1 MNRKLQADP
10 ALIVDPD
17 ALNGPINFLS
27 VFGRPGPI
35 HIEIGSGR
43 GTFLVSQAAAFPE
56 DNFLGIEWAAKFY
69 RITADRI
76 ARRGLSNVRLLRT
89 EAAGFVAGHIPDGSV
104 RMFHIYFPDPWPKR
118 RHNRRRF
125 LSEQNLPHLLRCLE
139 TGGIIN
145 FATDHEDY
153 YLAACRIADRAAA
166 EGMLQRIDFVR
177 PAGALDGEIVG
188 TNYERKY
195 KVEGRSTYTLTLQ
208 KK

>member
-1 MNRKLQADP
+1 MGKKIQIDA

-17 ALNGPINFLS
+17 TLDGPIDFLS
-27 VFGRPGPI
+27 VFGSPGPV

-43 GTFLVSQAAAFPE
+43 GTFLVTQAAAFP
-56 DNFLGIEWAAKFY
+56 DVHFLGIEWAAKFY

-89 EAAGFVAGHIPDGSV
+89 EAAGFVAGHIPNGSV

-153 YLAACRIADRAAA
+153 YLAVCRIAETAAA
-166 EGMLQRIDFVR
+166 EGTFQRIDFIR
-177 PAGALDGEIVG
+177 PAGAADGEQVG

-195 KVEGRSTYTLTLQ
+195 KTDGRPIYTLALQ
-208 KK
+208 KQ

>member
-1 MNRKLQADP
+1 MGKKIQIDP

-17 ALNGPINFLS
+17 TLDGPIDFLS
-27 VFGRPGPI
+27 VFGRPGPV

-43 GTFLVSQAAAFPE
+43 GSFLVSQAAAFPD

-69 RITADRI
+69 RITVDRI

-139 TGGIIN
+139 TGGMIN

-153 YLAACRIADRAAA
+153 YLAACRIADGAVA
-166 EGMLQRIDFVR
+166 EGVLQRIDFIR
-177 PAGALDGEIVG
+177 PAGAHDGEMVG

-195 KVEGRSTYTLTLQ
+195 KVQGRSTYTLALR

>member
-1 MNRKLQADP
+1 MSRKLQADP

-17 ALNGPINFLS
+17 ALEGPIDFLS
-27 VFGRPGPI
+27 VFGRPGPV

-56 DNFLGIEWAAKFY
+56 DNFLGVEWAAKFY
-69 RITADRI
+69 RISVDRI

-89 EAAGFVAGHIPDGSV
+89 EAAGFVARYIPDGSV

-125 LSEQNLPHLLRCLE
+125 LSEPNLPHLLRCLE
-139 TGGIIN
+139 TGGMIN

-153 YLAACRIADRAAA
+153 YLAACRIADKGSA
-166 EGMLQRIDFVR
+166 EGVLHRIDFIR
-177 PAGALDGEIVG
+177 PAGARDGELVG

-195 KVEGRSTYTLTLQ
+195 KVEGRPTYTLALQ